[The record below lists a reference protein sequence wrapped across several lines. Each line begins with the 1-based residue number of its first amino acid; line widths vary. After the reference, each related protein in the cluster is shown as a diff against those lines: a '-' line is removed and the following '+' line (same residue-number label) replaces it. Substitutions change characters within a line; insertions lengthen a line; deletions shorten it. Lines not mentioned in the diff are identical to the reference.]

1 MRSKYTTWAACGGL
15 AAGAVGL
22 AAARSRRAALTTAV
36 VAGAWLYGTFDPRSR
51 LFGAPA
57 VARAEPGSFA
67 LTFDD
72 GPDPRHTG
80 AIAELLRERGHRA
93 TFFVL
98 GRAVRAHP
106 EVAAATAAA
115 GHELASHGDD
125 HRLLALTPPWGV
137 RAQLSAAEAAVR
149 AATGSPPAPLF
160 RPPHG
165 VRRPAWLGA
174 VARAAGY
181 RVCAW
186 DGSVFDTALPGVD
199 VIVERVRPLLG
210 PGRVILLHDGDGS
223 GGGASREQT
232 VAALPA
238 SWTRPSASGC
248 ARCRS
253 APCSTQL
260 VADSHY
266 RRVSG

>member
-1 MRSKYTTWAACGGL
+1 VKSKYTAWAACGGL

-22 AAARSRRAALTTAV
+22 AAARSRRAALATAV

-57 VARAEPGSFA
+57 ATHGEPGTFA

-72 GPDPRHTG
+72 GPDPRHTA
-80 AIAELLRERGHRA
+80 AIAELLAARGHRA

-125 HRLLALTPPWGV
+125 HRLLALTPPDGI
-137 RAQLSAAEAAVR
+137 RAQLRAAEDAVL
-149 AATGSPPAPLF
+149 AATGSRPAPLF
-160 RPPHG
+160 RAPHG
-165 VRRPAWLGA
+165 VRSPWLRP

-199 VIVERVRPLLG
+199 AIVGRVRPLLG

-223 GGGASREQT
+223 GAGASREQT
-232 VAALPA
+232 VQALPGILDA
-238 SWTRPSASGC
+238 AEAVGL
-248 ARCRS
+248 RS
-253 APCSTQL
+253 VALSTL
-260 VADSHY
+260 LA
-266 RRVSG
+266 

>member
-1 MRSKYTTWAACGGL
+1 VRSKYTTWAACGGL
-15 AAGAVGL
+15 AAGAVGM
-22 AAARSRRAALTTAV
+22 AAARSRRAALATAT

-57 VARAEPGSFA
+57 GARAEPGAFA

-80 AIAELLRERGHRA
+80 AIVELLRERGHRA

-115 GHELASHGDD
+115 GHQLASHGDD
-125 HRLLALTPPWGV
+125 HRVLALTPPWRV
-137 RAQLSAAEAAVR
+137 RAQLRAVEEAVR
-149 AATGSPPAPLF
+149 EATGSPPAPLF
-160 RPPHG
+160 RAPHG
-165 VRRPAWLGA
+165 VRSPWLQS
-174 VARAAGY
+174 VAGAAGY

-186 DGSVFDTALPGVD
+186 DGSVFDTALPGVEA
-199 VIVERVRPLLG
+199 IVERVRLLLG

-232 VAALPA
+232 VQALPA
-238 SWTRPSASGC
+238 ILDAAEAEGL
-248 ARCRS
+248 RS
-253 APCSTQL
+253 VPLTAL
-260 VADSHY
+260 L
-266 RRVSG
+266 

>member
-1 MRSKYTTWAACGGL
+1 VRSKYTTWAACGGL
-15 AAGAVGL
+15 AAGAVGI
-22 AAARSRRAALTTAV
+22 AAAHSRRAALATS
-36 VAGAWLYGTFDPRSR
+36 VAAAAWLYGTFDPRSR

-57 VARAEPGSFA
+57 EARAEPGAFA

-80 AIAELLRERGHRA
+80 AIAELLAERGHRA

-106 EVAAATAAA
+106 DVAAATAAA

-125 HRLLALTPPWGV
+125 HSLLALTPPWGV
-137 RAQLSAAEAAVR
+137 RAQLRAAEAAVR
-149 AATGSPPAPLF
+149 DATGSPPAPLF
-160 RPPHG
+160 RAPHG
-165 VRRPAWLGA
+165 IRSPWLGA
-174 VARAAGY
+174 VARSAGY

-186 DGSVFDTALPGVD
+186 DGSVFDTALPGAG

-223 GGGASREQT
+223 GGGASRAQT
-232 VAALPA
+232 VDALPGILDA
-238 SWTRPSASGC
+238 AEAQGLRSVPLSALL
-248 ARCRS
+248 
-253 APCSTQL
+253 T
-260 VADSHY
+260 
-266 RRVSG
+266 

>member
-1 MRSKYTTWAACGGL
+1 MRSKQTTWAACGGL
-15 AAGAVGL
+15 AAGAVGV
-22 AAARSRRAALTTAV
+22 AATRSRRAALATAV
-36 VAGAWLYGTFDPRSR
+36 LAGAWLYGTFDPRSR

-57 VARAEPGSFA
+57 AARAEPGAFA

-98 GRAVRAHP
+98 GRAVREHP

-125 HRLLALTPPWGV
+125 HRLLALTPPSGV
-137 RAQLSAAEAAVR
+137 RAQLRAAEEAVQE
-149 AATGSPPAPLF
+149 ATGSLPAPLF

-165 VRRPAWLGA
+165 VRSPWLQA
-174 VARAAGY
+174 VAAAAGY

-186 DGSVFDTALPGVD
+186 DGSVFDTALPGAD
-199 VIVERVRPLLG
+199 LIVERVRPLLG

-232 VAALPA
+232 IAALPA
-238 SWTRPSASGC
+238 ILDAAEGQGL
-248 ARCRS
+248 RS
-253 APCSTQL
+253 VPLSTL
-260 VADSHY
+260 L
-266 RRVSG
+266 

>member
-1 MRSKYTTWAACGGL
+1 VSSKYTTWAACGGL
-15 AAGAVGL
+15 AAGAVGAAAAHSRKTGL
-22 AAARSRRAALTTAV
+22 AAAV

-57 VARAEPGSFA
+57 SARAEPGTFA

-106 EVAAATAAA
+106 DVAAATAAA

-125 HRLLALTPPWGV
+125 HRLLALTPPWGL
-137 RAQLSAAEAAVR
+137 RDQLRAAENAVLD
-149 AATGSPPAPLF
+149 ATGSPPAPLF
-160 RPPHG
+160 RAPHG
-165 VRRPAWLGA
+165 VRSPWLA
-174 VARAAGY
+174 PVARAAGY

-199 VIVERVRPLLG
+199 AIVERVRPLIG

-223 GGGASREQT
+223 GGGAPRDQT

-238 SWTRPSASGC
+238 ILDEAERLGL
-248 ARCRS
+248 RS
-253 APCSTQL
+253 VPLSTL
-260 VADSHY
+260 LEP
-266 RRVSG
+266 G